1 MGTRYETIVKYKTA
15 YYSFYLAVALA
26 MYMAGIK
33 DTTSHENA
41 KDILLVMG
49 EFFQIQILHPL
60 ENYAI
65 KDSVSS
71 EKVKKLYHELNLKQ
85 VYKDFEEESY
95 KNIVELISQRSANLP
110 EGLFLEIAKKIYK
123 RDKGAV
129 LTQTR
134 VSIIASP
141 RDEGFE

>member
-1 MGTRYETIVKYKTA
+1 MGTRDWV
-15 YYSFYLAVALA
+15 
-26 MYMAGIK
+26 
-33 DTTSHENA
+33 
-41 KDILLVMG
+41 
-49 EFFQIQILHPL
+49 